1 FVFELSTDEKSE
13 SPLRVVK
20 LQQSTRGSIGR
31 KPALIVLMSLFGE
44 ALISPSASPQRH
56 ERPSDF
62 QRIWLSE
69 THSGWADL
77 TGP

>member
-1 FVFELSTDEKSE
+1 MCLSVRVTTARSQTSAEL
-13 SPLRVVK
+13 
-20 LQQSTRGSIGR
+20 QGSIGR

-62 QRIWLSE
+62 QRIGLSE

-77 TGP
+77 TGPG